1 MVELNP
7 LPRETQQEFY
17 DRNVREVNNYILDR
31 YGVDWR
37 SAARQWGETDRQGL
51 YAQFYYMVS
60 KLRYFISREKQ

>member
-1 MVELNP
+1 MELNP
-7 LPRETQQEFY
+7 FPRETWQEFY